1 MLYLLITIPWVLT
14 VAALLYIIVV
24 KEKQHQDIDEDS
36 DEDFFFEDDDEESQ
50 KEVVRVA
57 VYEDKAYWVY
67 DNVFYESEITR
78 EPDFSTAQAVDT
90 MSLSPKELNKL
101 MAILDELQNNER
113 E

>member
-1 MLYLLITIPWVLT
+1 MVFVLAIVPWVLT
-14 VAALLYIIVV
+14 VVALLYIIFI
-24 KEKQHQDIDEDS
+24 KEKNAAQSYQDDED
-36 DEDFFFEDDDEESQ
+36 DFFLDDDEFSE
-50 KEVVRVA
+50 KETIRVA

-67 DNVFYESEITR
+67 DNVFYQSEVTR
-78 EPDFSTAQAVDT
+78 EPDFSTAEAVDT

>member
-24 KEKQHQDIDEDS
+24 KERQHQDIDEDS
-36 DEDFFFEDDDEESQ
+36 DEDFFFEDDDESQ